1 MSMDNIYTY
10 LISISCCN
18 ILFLNP
24 REFSFKTYSKR
35 WYTFM
40 FRNIANC
47 ITCYFWMMYLGSYLM
62 KPGSLSNFSKEK
74 HFQLFNEQVNQG

>member
-35 WYTFM
+35 WYTYM
-40 FRNIANC
+40 FSNIANC

-62 KPGSLSNFSKEK
+62 KPGSLSSFSKEK
-74 HFQLFNEQVNQG
+74 HFQLFNE